1 MIYIY
6 IYITKYNMEHTIER
20 TGSASLSLGTSIND
34 IDIAS
39 LSPGEQGVNRS

>member
-1 MIYIY
+1 
-6 IYITKYNMEHTIER
+6 MEHTIER